1 MPQET
6 GRSLSTVRD
15 RSRRGTSDMKGG
27 PKEEKLA
34 KKTFPELGMVKGHFG
49 IGVFTVRFS
58 VLVRAVRWMT

>member
-1 MPQET
+1 
-6 GRSLSTVRD
+6 
-15 RSRRGTSDMKGG
+15 MKGG

-58 VLVRAVRWMT
+58 VLVKSC

>member
-1 MPQET
+1 MRE
-6 GRSLSTVRD
+6 

-49 IGVFTVRFS
+49 IGVFTIRFS
-58 VLVRAVRWMT
+58 ILVRAVRWVK

>member
-6 GRSLSTVRD
+6 GRSLSTVRE

-34 KKTFPELGMVKGHFG
+34 KKTVPELGMVKGHFG

-58 VLVRAVRWMT
+58 VLVKSC